1 MKSLKY
7 YIVLITMF
15 FCGANL
21 VYANLE
27 ITEIMYAP
35 ESGADY
41 EWVEILNTG
50 SSSVDL
56 DKYRFFHGETTSGP
70 ITLKVGNNTI
80 LQSGEYAVVA
90 KSLSDYSWLNTSAVV
105 FSSSVLSLPDSGDNT
120 YIAISGPDKNILNSV
135 TYNTSLGG
143 SKASKSSLSKVDGD
157 WTSGVPTP
165 GEDNQKIDEIDNGE
179 DINEDDSEDITGS
192 SSSSSREIPIIL
204 KVTTKI
210 ISPKIV
216 LAKIPFSMSAL
227 TTTNRGET
235 YIAANYIWN
244 FGDGMTMKT
253 KNSGPIDYLYEYPGE
268 YAITLSYF
276 NSFLDEE
283 ATATNKIIIKV
294 IPSEIYISSVGDNID
309 PFIELENKS
318 NYEIILSDWI
328 ITSGNHFFTIPKG
341 TTILPGK
348 KIKFS
353 PKITGFTAEDLNF
366 INITDRNKGI
376 MANYPVMTNK
386 IFKKSTSISSSNK
399 LIPINDSQKDSLI
412 KDTETINLNDLGASV
427 DKAGINIPNE
437 TYPIL
442 GLSGIIGLGIISFL
456 IIKRNRVDESTDKGI
471 RAKDMTIVE

>member
-1 MKSLKY
+1 
-7 YIVLITMF
+7 
-15 FCGANL
+15 
-21 VYANLE
+21 
-27 ITEIMYAP
+27 
-35 ESGADY
+35 
-41 EWVEILNTG
+41 
-50 SSSVDL
+50 
-56 DKYRFFHGETTSGP
+56 
-70 ITLKVGNNTI
+70 
-80 LQSGEYAVVA
+80 
-90 KSLSDYSWLNTSAVV
+90 
-105 FSSSVLSLPDSGDNT
+105 
-120 YIAISGPDKNILNSV
+120 
-135 TYNTSLGG
+135 
-143 SKASKSSLSKVDGD
+143 
-157 WTSGVPTP
+157 
-165 GEDNQKIDEIDNGE
+165 
-179 DINEDDSEDITGS
+179 
-192 SSSSSREIPIIL
+192 
-204 KVTTKI
+204 
-210 ISPKIV
+210 
-216 LAKIPFSMSAL
+216 
-227 TTTNRGET
+227 
-235 YIAANYIWN
+235 
-244 FGDGMTMKT
+244 MKT